1 MTQRHLLRGPVAA
14 LLLLATL
21 ALGGCATSTG
31 GGSGTGERAGTGP
44 AGSAGDPAD
53 RLEPLEGP
61 APAPALPVTVDS
73 ADGVEITVESAERI
87 IPLSGSIA
95 EIVFTLGLGE
105 RVVGR
110 DVTAT
115 FEEAA
120 DLPVVTRG
128 HEVSA
133 ESVLS
138 LHPDVVLIESTTGPA
153 EAIGQIR
160 GAGVPVV
167 VLEAAGE
174 LDDVAARITAVA
186 GALGV
191 PEAGE
196 VLNDRTGQRIA
207 AVRADLPSGGDRPRV
222 AFLYLRGTAS
232 VYLIGGAES
241 GASSLIEAA
250 GGIDAGKESG
260 LTKDFTP
267 ITSEALV
274 AAAPEVI
281 LVMTKGLDSVGGID
295 GLLEIPGI
303 AETPAGADR
312 RIADIPDGVLLNYG
326 PRTDA
331 VLADLAAQIHA
342 GADAA

>member
-1 MTQRHLLRGPVAA
+1 MTQRHLLRGPLAA
-14 LLLLATL
+14 LLLLAAL
-21 ALGGCATSTG
+21 ALGGCATGTG
-31 GGSGTGERAGTGP
+31 DGSGTGEKAGTGS
-44 AGSAGDPAD
+44 AGSAGDTAD

-73 ADGVEITVESAERI
+73 ADGVEITVDSAERI

-95 EIVFTLGLGE
+95 EIVYTLGLGE

-153 EAIGQIR
+153 EAIDQIR

-167 VLEAAGE
+167 VFEAGRE
-174 LDDVAARITAVA
+174 LDDVATRITAVA

-196 VLNDRTGQRIA
+196 LLNDRTGQRIA

-274 AAAPEVI
+274 TAAPDVI
-281 LVMTKGLDSVGGID
+281 LVMTKGLDSVGGVD

-312 RIADIPDGVLLNYG
+312 RIADIQDGVLLNYG
-326 PRTDA
+326 PRTDE
-331 VLADLAAQIHA
+331 VLADLTAQIHA
-342 GADAA
+342 PGDAA

>member
-1 MTQRHLLRGPVAA
+1 MTQRHPLRGPFAG
-14 LLLLATL
+14 LLLLALLLT
-21 ALGGCATSTG
+21 GCATGTG
-31 GGSGTGERAGTGP
+31 GGDGTEQKSGTAT
-44 AGSAGDPAD
+44 ADAAAD
-53 RLEPLEGP
+53 RLEPLDGP
-61 APAPALPVTVDS
+61 APSPALPVTVAS
-73 ADGVEITVESAERI
+73 ADGAEITVESAERI

-95 EIVFTLGLGE
+95 EIVYTLRLGD

-115 FEEAA
+115 FEEA
-120 DLPVVTRG
+120 DGVPVVTRG

-138 LHPDVVLIESTTGPA
+138 LHPDVVLVESTTGPA
-153 EAIGQIR
+153 EAIDQIR

-167 VLEAAGE
+167 VFDAAKE
-174 LDDVAARITAVA
+174 LDDVATRITAVA

-196 VLNDRTGQRIA
+196 RLNERTGQRIA
-207 AVRADLPSGGDRPRV
+207 AVQAAIPAHGDPPRV

-260 LTKDFTP
+260 LDKDFTP

-274 AAAPEVI
+274 SAAPDVI

-303 AETPAGADR
+303 GQTPAGRHR
-312 RIADIPDGVLLNYG
+312 RVADIGDGVLLNYG
-326 PRTDA
+326 PRTDE
-331 VLADLAAQIHA
+331 VLADLTAQLHA
-342 GADAA
+342 GGEDA

>member
-1 MTQRHLLRGPVAA
+1 VTQRHLLRGPLAA
-14 LLLLATL
+14 LLLLAAL
-21 ALGGCATSTG
+21 ALGGCATGTG
-31 GGSGTGERAGTGP
+31 DGSGTGEKAGTGS
-44 AGSAGDPAD
+44 AGSAGDTAD

-73 ADGVEITVESAERI
+73 ADGVEITVDSAERI

-95 EIVFTLGLGE
+95 EIVYTLGLGE

-153 EAIGQIR
+153 EAIDQIR

-167 VLEAAGE
+167 VFEAAKE
-174 LDDVAARITAVA
+174 LDDVATRITAVA

-191 PEAGE
+191 PDAGDA
-196 VLNDRTGQRIA
+196 LNDRTGQRIA
-207 AVRADLPSGGDRPRV
+207 AVRAGLPSGGDRPRV

-274 AAAPEVI
+274 TAAPDVI
-281 LVMTKGLDSVGGID
+281 LVMTKGLDSVGGVD

-312 RIADIPDGVLLNYG
+312 RIAHIQDGVLLNYG
-326 PRTDA
+326 PRTDE
-331 VLADLAAQIHA
+331 VLADLTAQIHA
-342 GADAA
+342 TGDAA